1 MKHMRIYKFPILF
14 FALATT
20 LFTSCKKTDYLDIN
34 AGDRPALS
42 AKVKFIN
49 ARQST
54 VAVNFWD
61 FTRKVTATALQ
72 RNTASG
78 YLDTQFGK
86 VQFNLTEGTEASY
99 KASYIF
105 GGSANFVQETNSA
118 SFAGPN
124 GPIADFAHSVF
135 TVKKKLTSTL
145 NPGNIDSLILV
156 YDDLTLP
163 ASGKAKIRFANFS
176 PDAPKVDLTYAA
188 GTEIFTG
195 VAYGNFGSQTIIPYT
210 SGKAPAVIEGL
221 TWKTLGP
228 FKEIDA
234 GTNLSLV
241 IKDNTTKAVIP
252 LTNST
257 LSAATFEAG
266 KIYTVYINGTVGGA
280 PGITATIIT
289 HN

>member
-1 MKHMRIYKFPILF
+1 MRIYKFPILF
-14 FALATT
+14 FALATF
-20 LFTSCKKTDYLDIN
+20 LMVSCKKTDYLDIN

-49 ARQST
+49 ARQSVT
-54 VAVNFWD
+54 AVNFWD
-61 FTRKVTATALQ
+61 FTRKVTATPLQ
-72 RNTASG
+72 RNTATG

-86 VQFNLTEGTEASY
+86 VQFNLTEGTEPSY

-105 GGSANFVQETNSA
+105 GGSANFVQESNSA

-124 GPIADFAHSVF
+124 GPIADFAHSLF
-135 TVKKKLTSTL
+135 TVKKRLTSTL

-163 ASGKAKIRFANFS
+163 VAGKAKIRFANFS

-195 VAYGNFGSQTIIPYT
+195 VTYGNFGNQTIIPYT

-228 FKEIDA
+228 FKEIDT
-234 GTNLSLV
+234 GNNINLV
-241 IKDNTTKAVIP
+241 IRDNGTKTIIP
-252 LTNST
+252 LTNNV
-257 LSAATFEAG
+257 LSAATFESG
-266 KIYTVYINGTVGGA
+266 KIYTIYINGLVGGT
-280 PGITATIIT
+280 PGITATVIM

>member
-1 MKHMRIYKFPILF
+1 MRIYKFPILF
-14 FALATT
+14 FALTIS
-20 LFTSCKKTDYLDIN
+20 FVSCKKTDYLDID

-49 ARQST
+49 ARQSA

-86 VQFNLTEGTEASY
+86 VQFNLTEGTDLSY

-124 GPIADFAHSVF
+124 GPIADFAHSLF

-163 ASGKAKIRFANFS
+163 AAGKAKIRFANFS

-195 VAYGNFGSQTIIPYT
+195 VAFGNFGNQTIIPYT
-210 SGKAPAVIEGL
+210 SGKAPNVIEGL

-228 FKEIDA
+228 FKEVDA
-234 GTNLSLV
+234 GSNLALLIRDNVSKSIIPLS
-241 IKDNTTKAVIP
+241 NTTLNAV
-252 LTNST
+252 S
-257 LSAATFEAG
+257 FEAG
-266 KIYTVYINGTVGGA
+266 KIYTVYINGLVGA
-280 PGITATIIT
+280 TPALTATIIT

>member
-1 MKHMRIYKFPILF
+1 MRIYKFQILF
-14 FALATT
+14 FALTAS
-20 LFTSCKKTDYLDIN
+20 LFTSCKKTDYLDID

-49 ARQST
+49 ARQSVT
-54 VAVNFWD
+54 AVNFWD

-72 RNTASG
+72 RNTATG
-78 YLDTQFGK
+78 YLDTQYGK
-86 VQFNLTEGTEASY
+86 VQFNLTEGTDLSY

-124 GPIADFAHSVF
+124 GPIANFAHSLF

-163 ASGKAKIRFANFS
+163 AAGKAKIRFANFS
-176 PDAPKVDLTYAA
+176 PDAPKVDLTYAT
-188 GTEIFTG
+188 GTEIFAG
-195 VAYGNFGSQTIIPYT
+195 VAYGNFGNQTVISYT

-221 TWKTLGP
+221 SWKTLGP
-228 FKEIDA
+228 FKEVDA
-234 GTNLSLV
+234 GTNLGLL
-241 IKDNTTKAVIP
+241 IKDNTTKAVIA
-252 LTNST
+252 LTNT
-257 LSAATFEAG
+257 ALNAATFEAG
-266 KIYTVYINGTVGGA
+266 KIYTVYINGTISGT
-280 PGITATIIT
+280 PSITATIIT

>member
-1 MKHMRIYKFPILF
+1 MRINKFQILF
-14 FALATT
+14 FALSAS
-20 LFTSCKKTDYLDIN
+20 LFASCKKTDYLDIN

-42 AKVKFIN
+42 AKVKFID
-49 ARQST
+49 ARQSLT
-54 VAVNFWD
+54 AANFLD

-78 YLDTQFGK
+78 YLDTQYGK
-86 VQFNLTEGTEASY
+86 VQFNLTEGTDPSY
-99 KASYIF
+99 KASYVF

-124 GPIADFAHSVF
+124 GPIANFAHSLF
-135 TVKKKLTSTL
+135 AVKKKLASTL

-176 PDAPKVDLTYAA
+176 PDAPKVDLTYTA
-188 GTEIFTG
+188 GTEVFAG
-195 VAYGNFGSQTIIPYT
+195 VAYGNFGNQTLIPYT

-221 TWKTLGP
+221 SWRTLGP

-234 GTNLSLV
+234 GTNVSLL
-241 IKDNTTKAVIP
+241 IKDNATKAVIP
-252 LTNST
+252 LTNT
-257 LSAATFEAG
+257 ALNAAIFEAG
-266 KIYTVYINGTVGGA
+266 KIYTVYINGTISGS
-280 PGITATIIT
+280 PSITATIIT

>member
-1 MKHMRIYKFPILF
+1 MRIYKFPILF
-14 FALATT
+14 FALATS
-20 LFTSCKKTDYLDIN
+20 LFVSCKKTDYLDIN

-54 VAVNFWD
+54 TAVNFWD

-86 VQFNLTEGTEASY
+86 VQFNLTEGAEASY

-105 GGSANFVQETNSA
+105 GGSTNFVQETNSA

-124 GPIADFAHSVF
+124 GPIANFAHSLF
-135 TVKKKLTSTL
+135 SVKKRLTSSL

-163 ASGKAKIRFANFS
+163 ANGKAKIRFANFS
-176 PDAPKVDLTYAA
+176 PDAPKLDLTYAS
-188 GTEIFTG
+188 GTEIFAG
-195 VAYGNFGSQTIIPYT
+195 VAYGNFGNQTIIPYT

-234 GTNLSLV
+234 GSNLNLV
-241 IKDNTTKAVIP
+241 IKDSSAKTVIS
-252 LTNST
+252 LTNNA
-257 LSAATFEAG
+257 LSAATFENG
-266 KIYTVYINGTVGGA
+266 KIYTIYINGLINGS
-280 PGITATIIT
+280 PSLTATIIT